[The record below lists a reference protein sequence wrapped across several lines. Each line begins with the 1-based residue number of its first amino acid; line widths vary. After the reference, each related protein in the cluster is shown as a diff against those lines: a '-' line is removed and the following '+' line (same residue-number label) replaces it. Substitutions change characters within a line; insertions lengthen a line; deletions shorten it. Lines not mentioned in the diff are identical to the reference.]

1 MTELESL
8 LAGDAEAATTK
19 LGVFDYAARLIVPAL
34 GIIAVIVGEVR
45 GTPTRLQLGLIAV
58 VIVSLALGFV
68 PLLISGAR
76 AVEDRMKD
84 RHVARLY
91 LPQLRKLVDRFGDF
105 VNGSRPDTLHYI
117 ADSFLCE
124 GHGQKIAKLAMPNIT
139 AWSGRWASFSQRLAR
154 QKPDFTELHS
164 FLLDFYDMV
173 GSYDNL
179 CVAAVFD
186 RLPADLAAGMTPR
199 AKSNLSSFQ
208 QRFERFLSD
217 SEQLLK
223 EISAARSSL
232 SDLPC
237 AFAPVRPLP

>member
-1 MTELESL
+1 MTGLDWFLTDDSTS
-8 LAGDAEAATTK
+8 ASRRVGI
-19 LGVFDYAARLIVPAL
+19 FDYATLLIVPVL
-34 GIIAVIVGEVR
+34 GIIAVIVGEIR
-45 GTPTRLQLGLIAV
+45 DTPTGFQWAMFGV

-68 PLLISGAR
+68 PLLIIGVST
-76 AVEDRMKD
+76 VKDRMKD
-84 RHVARLY
+84 RRVARLY

-105 VNGSRPDTLHYI
+105 VNGGRPDTLHYI

-124 GHGQKIAKLAMPNIT
+124 GHGAKVAKLAMPNMS
-139 AWSGRWASFSQRLAR
+139 AWSGRWSSFSQRLAR
-154 QKPDFTELHS
+154 QKPNCTELRS
-164 FLLDFYDMV
+164 DLVDFYDMV

-179 CVAAVFD
+179 CVGLVFD
-186 RLPADLAAGMTPR
+186 RLPAELAAAITPR

-223 EISAARSSL
+223 DISASRPSL
-232 SDLPC
+232 NDIPR